1 MGCRLKAIKLLLML
15 KNFSF
20 LLLVFCTYHASAQ
33 FNDTTNYHVIFNGT
47 GSVNRARDG
56 NAYLLNNGLRFELK
70 KKSIALNAT
79 NNWVY
84 GKSNGDLTNNDFSS
98 TIDFNLYKAIPHA
111 YYWGLVNYNTSF
123 SLKINKQLLAGGG
136 IAYSILDKPNTY
148 LNISDGILYDLS
160 DINTTD
166 TTRENYHTY
175 RNSFRLQ
182 MHFLIANLITVDSGN
197 FLQNSLTRGGDYIIK
212 STFGL
217 GFKINNWLTLNSS
230 LSYNKIS
237 RTDSEN
243 LLLTYGLKVERY
255 F

>member
-1 MGCRLKAIKLLLML
+1 ML
-15 KNFSF
+15 KYIFF
-20 LLLVFCTYHASAQ
+20 VLLVFSGYQARAQ

-111 YYWGLVNYNTSF
+111 YYWGLASYNTSY

-136 IAYSILDKPNTY
+136 IAYSVYDRTNAY
-148 LNISDGILYDLS
+148 LNLSDGILYDLS
-160 DINTTD
+160 DINTSD
-166 TTRENYHTY
+166 TTREVYHTY
-175 RNSFRLQ
+175 RNSFRVQ
-182 MHFLIANLITVDSGN
+182 FRFVINNLITLDGSN
-197 FLQNSLTRGGDYIIK
+197 FLQNSLTRKGDYILK
-212 STFGL
+212 SSVGI
-217 GFKINNWLTLNSS
+217 GFKLSNWLTLTSA
-230 LSYNKIS
+230 LTYNKIS
-237 RTDSEN
+237 RTQSEN

>member
-1 MGCRLKAIKLLLML
+1 MFRGI
-15 KNFSF
+15 FF
-20 LLLVFCTYHASAQ
+20 LLITACSYQASAQ

-47 GSVNRARDG
+47 GSLNRARDG
-56 NAYLLNNGLRFELK
+56 NAFLLNNGLRFELK
-70 KKSIALNAT
+70 KKVIALNAT

-84 GKSNGDLTNNDFSS
+84 GKSNGNLTNNDFSS

-136 IAYSILDKPNTY
+136 IAYSIFDQPNTY

-160 DINTTD
+160 DINTTN

-182 MHFLIANLITVDSGN
+182 MHFLIADLITIDSGN
-197 FLQNSLTRGGDYIIK
+197 FLQNSLSRSNDYIIR

-217 GFKINNWLTLNSS
+217 GFKINNWLTLNSA

-243 LLLTYGLKVERY
+243 LLLTYGLKIERY

>member
-1 MGCRLKAIKLLLML
+1 LGCRLMATKLLFML
-15 KNFSF
+15 KYFFF
-20 LLLVFCTYHASAQ
+20 LFLMFCGYKASAQ
-33 FNDTTNYHVIFNGT
+33 FNDTTNYHIIFNGT
-47 GSVNRARDG
+47 GSLNRARDG
-56 NAYLLNNGLRFELK
+56 NSYLLNNGLRFELK

-84 GKSNGDLTNNDFSS
+84 GKSNGNLTNNDFSS
-98 TIDFNLYKAIPHA
+98 TIDFNLYKAMPHA
-111 YYWGLVNYNTSF
+111 YYWGLVTYNTSY

-136 IAYSILDKPNTY
+136 IAYSILDRPNAY
-148 LNISDGILYDLS
+148 LNISNGILYDLS

-166 TTRENYHTY
+166 TTREVYNTY

-182 MHFLIANLITVDSGN
+182 IHFLIANLVTLDSGS
-197 FLQNSLTRGGDYIIK
+197 FLQNSLTKHKDYNVRT
-212 STFGL
+212 TFGL
-217 GFKINNWLTLNSS
+217 GFKLNNWLSLNSS
-230 LSYNKIS
+230 LAYNKVS

>member
-1 MGCRLKAIKLLLML
+1 LSVKANKLLCMG
-15 KNFSF
+15 KYIF
-20 LLLVFCTYHASAQ
+20 LLLFVLSGYKVHAQ
-33 FNDTTNYHVIFNGT
+33 FNDTTNYHVVFNGT
-47 GSVNRARDG
+47 GSLNRARDG

-111 YYWGLVNYNTSF
+111 YYWGLVNYNTSY

-136 IAYSILDKPNTY
+136 IAYSVLDKPNAY

-166 TTRENYHTY
+166 TTREVYNTY

-182 MHFLIANLITVDSGN
+182 MHFLIANLVTLDSGS
-197 FLQNSLTRGGDYIIK
+197 FLQNSLTKHNDYILRT
-212 STFGL
+212 TFGL
-217 GFKINNWLTLNSS
+217 GFKLNTWLSLNSS
-230 LSYNKIS
+230 LAYNKIS

-243 LLLTYGLKVERY
+243 LLLTYGLKVEKY